1 MDMETEQVQP
11 TVEPGMEAAVP
22 EQDRSRG
29 RWFVLHTLSGHE
41 NKVKETIE
49 QQLRQQGGDLPI
61 YEILIPLEKVSEV
74 RQGRKTTTT
83 RKYFPGY
90 ILVRMDLYHED
101 GKLNERAW
109 YFIRETQGVIGFI
122 GGGDR
127 PLPLPPHEVEALL
140 RQATDREDRAKPK
153 INFAV
158 GEAVRIRD
166 GAFENFEGSI
176 EGIDAERGK
185 LKILVSIF
193 GRSTPVELEFWQV
206 ERT

>member
-1 MDMETEQVQP
+1 
-11 TVEPGMEAAVP
+11 
-22 EQDRSRG
+22 
-29 RWFVLHTLSGHE
+29 VLHTLSGHE

-61 YEILIPLEKVSEV
+61 FEILIPLEKVSEV

-90 ILVRMDLYHED
+90 ILVRMELYHAD